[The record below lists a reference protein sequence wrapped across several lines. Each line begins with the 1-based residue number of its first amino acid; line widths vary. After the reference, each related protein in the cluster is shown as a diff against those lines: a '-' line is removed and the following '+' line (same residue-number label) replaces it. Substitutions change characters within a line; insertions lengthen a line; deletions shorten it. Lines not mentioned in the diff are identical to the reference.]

1 MLIKCC
7 LINLVYLKVR
17 PLFLELSF
25 MLYPFKLR
33 LHLERLIDCA
43 LRSFGRKLLHL
54 GVNLLVGSL
63 PDDDN
68 VDFFINFQT
77 QIFDLDVNEHMTL
90 VHLV

>member
-25 MLYPFKLR
+25 MLYPFKLC
-33 LHLERLIDCA
+33 LHLKRLIKSA
-43 LRSFGRKLLHL
+43 LMYFRGKLLHL

-68 VDFFINFQT
+68 VDFLINFQT

-90 VHLV
+90 VHLI